1 MTLIDVESA
10 ASVDET
16 RAGNY
21 EANICLRR
29 RDGVALNLPAARW
42 LAAPSAVDERLLAHV
57 DGPVLDVGCGPGRHV
72 LSLAAAGIVTLGID
86 ISPPALRVAHA
97 RGAPVLHR
105 SVFDRVP
112 GTGRWGTALLL
123 DGNIGIGGCPRTLF
137 RRVGTLLRSDGRLL
151 VELDDTGRGAP
162 VEQVRF
168 ETAGHVGPWFAWAHV
183 GPDDVEALAA
193 DAGLTVVDVWHDE
206 DRTFARLRA

>member
-1 MTLIDVESA
+1 MTTFD
-10 ASVDET
+10 VDEL
-16 RAGNY
+16 RAAAATHPARHGNDV
-21 EANICLRR
+21 CLRR

-112 GTGRWGTALLL
+112 GSGRWGTALLL

-137 RRVGTLLRSDGRLL
+137 RRVASLLRADGRLL
-151 VELDDTGRGAP
+151 VELDDAARGNP
-162 VEQVRF
+162 VEHVRF

-183 GPDDVEALAA
+183 GPDDVERHAA
-193 DAGLTVVDVWHDE
+193 DADLAVIDLWHDE
-206 DRTFARLRA
+206 DRTFARLQR